1 MPKGLVAD
9 VIVWEKVYSHKTL
22 ENWQ

>member
-1 MPKGLVAD
+1 MPNGLVAD

-22 ENWQ
+22 EN